1 MWIVILEVEKRRY
14 KTHAFIRLLG
24 DAYNYNEM
32 TFGVPRFPK
41 KKYSRKMIGD
51 LCYVTEREYRD
62 DLDVEVR
69 VQELTQKEG
78 ITDCIITKSK

>member
-1 MWIVILEVEKRRY
+1 MWIVVLEVEKRNY
-14 KTHAFIRLLG
+14 KTHAFIRLLEENR
-24 DAYNYNEM
+24 NYNEM

-41 KKYSRKMIGD
+41 KKYSRKMIED
-51 LCYVTEREYRD
+51 LCYVTGREYRD

-69 VQELTQKEG
+69 VQELTQREG

>member
-1 MWIVILEVEKRRY
+1 MWIVILEVNKKGY

-24 DAYNYNEM
+24 DSYNYNEM
-32 TFGVPRFPK
+32 TFGVPRLPK
-41 KKYSRKMIGD
+41 KKYSRKMIED
-51 LCYVTEREYRD
+51 LCYVTEKEYKD

-78 ITDCIITKSK
+78 ITDCIITRSK

>member
-1 MWIVILEVEKRRY
+1 MWIVILEVEKRGY

-32 TFGVPRFPK
+32 TFRVPRFPK
-41 KKYSRKMIGD
+41 KKYSRKMIED
-51 LCYVTEREYRD
+51 LCYVTGREYKD

-69 VQELTQKEG
+69 VQELTQRKG
-78 ITDCIITKSK
+78 ITDCIITRSK

>member
-1 MWIVILEVEKRRY
+1 MWIVILEVEKRGY
-14 KTHAFIRLLG
+14 KTHAFIRLPG
-24 DAYNYNEM
+24 DSYNYSEI

-41 KKYSRKMIGD
+41 KKYSRKMIES
-51 LCYVTEREYRD
+51 LCYVTVRKYRD

-69 VQELTQKEG
+69 VQELTQREG